1 MSKITD
7 QACVGPSIDELHRAE
22 EIMFEHDTAR
32 IARRF
37 FEGNC
42 NAPPFDFA
50 GEFFVRDHA

>member
-37 FEGNC
+37 FEGIC
-42 NAPPFDFA
+42 RAPLLDFA
-50 GEFFVRDHA
+50 GEFFVPDHA